1 MAQEESGFSLEGEG
15 QNEEEYHDGDLETA
29 LEEEPEEFFE
39 DVVEEIIPEDAA
51 AEIADLEPDLEEALA
66 ELGDDHQFGEIEG
79 DVLAELAAPLE
90 EEVDKADDGAALDI
104 VDEEEIVVDDVQDE
118 IDLLPEEEA
127 VLEEDASAEEAEDNE
142 GVQDHL
148 LEAVEGTLRLK
159 RLLSQDDEVPE
170 EVLGKR
176 RRKKEPNSVVSTA
189 DEARIQQLLGRWGLL
204 QDKVTRHVLES
215 FTPDELKLLDNSYA
229 PDKFNMK
236 RGPGELVHGQISML
250 KERASPGGGMVDAI
264 AAFRHRWKLNPE
276 QEARLRTLS
285 HKELRVIFKEFD
297 ENSIF
302 EDLLEQAKSWE
313 VNEAI
318 TEGALLEE
326 PGLHVMSRFNRL
338 ELIDPMAV
346 ACIFGDANL
355 SFALK
360 LAKHREAFGHVGRII
375 ATTFETLDCLRER
388 YKEIDE
394 TIQTLEGLYTEVWHG
409 VDCTRIAVD
418 SRFGGMEGNLGVV
431 YYNFPHAGAVS
442 GFFDGHPC
450 VNWRHENLMRLF
462 FRALRSFMKPGGLVK
477 VSSSKGAVGVRF
489 LYIMEAAAEN
499 EFVHIETMPFMEWHL
514 HRYGRSYG
522 DKRDVHR
529 RPGEGENYNVQ
540 RKEADMVYTFKY
552 APSGTGLPPQNIRLP
567 PKFSVLK
574 ACPDGPFRSLV
585 GEARHR
591 HAMSLWKRFVTE
603 CSGTHVG

>member
-1 MAQEESGFSLEGEG
+1 MAEENNGADL
-15 QNEEEYHDGDLETA
+15 EEEYHEGDLEKA
-29 LEEEPEEFFE
+29 LEQEPELLEEEEVTEE
-39 DVVEEIIPEDAA
+39 VVVDEVEALLA
-51 AEIADLEPDLEEALA
+51 PDFEEALA
-66 ELGDDHQFGEIEG
+66 ELGNGDLDALQDLGDIEG
-79 DVLAELAAPLE
+79 EVLAELAAPLE
-90 EEVDKADDGAALDI
+90 EEADKVDDDTGAVVDI
-104 VDEEEIVVDDVQDE
+104 IDEEEIVVDDTQDD

-127 VLEEDASAEEAEDNE
+127 VLEEEASAEEAEDNE
-142 GVQDHL
+142 GVQEHL
-148 LEAVEGTLRLK
+148 MEAVEGTLRLK
-159 RLLSQDDEVPE
+159 RLLSQDEEVPE

-176 RRKKEPNSVVSTA
+176 RRKKEPNSAASTA
-189 DEARIQQLLGRWGLL
+189 DEARILQLLTKWGLV

-215 FTPDELKLLDNSYA
+215 LTPEELKLLDNSYI
-229 PDKFNMK
+229 PEKFNMK
-236 RGPGELVHGQISML
+236 RGPGELVHCQIAMM
-250 KERASPGGGMVDAI
+250 KERASPGGGTVDAI
-264 AAFRHRWKLNPE
+264 AAFKHRWKLSPE
-276 QEARLRTLS
+276 QEAKLRTLS
-285 HKELRVIFKEFD
+285 HKDLRFVFEEYD
-297 ENSIF
+297 ESAPF
-302 EDLLEQAKSWE
+302 EDVLEQAQSS
-313 VNEAI
+313 EADEST
-318 TEGALLEE
+318 TEGTLHDE

-338 ELIDPMAV
+338 ELIDPMVV
-346 ACIFGDANL
+346 AAIFGDANL

-394 TIQTLEGLYTEVWHG
+394 TIKTLEGLYTEVYHG

-418 SRFGGMEGNLGVV
+418 SRFQGMEGNLGAV

-477 VSSSKGAVGVRF
+477 VSSSKSAVGVRF
-489 LYIMEAAAEN
+489 LYIMEAATEN
-499 EFVHIETMPFMEWHL
+499 EFVHVETMPFMEWHL

-540 RKEADMVYTFKY
+540 RKDADMVYTFKY
-552 APSGTGLPPQNIRLP
+552 APSGTLLQPQSIRMP

-574 ACPDGPFRSLV
+574 ACPDGPFRPLV
-585 GEARHR
+585 GEARQK
-591 HAMSLWKRFVTE
+591 HAMSLYKRFVTE